1 MSFRNALKKNRLI
14 LYLYNNFTLFFRQ
27 VSINAFRSTYQYFSV
42 YADYIRFRN
51 RESNHRFKTSLFYVQ
66 PYFTDKTKTTPVDPV
81 YFYQDTWCA
90 SMIFQNKPTQHVD
103 VGSSAKT
110 VGIISQFTPTTM
122 VDIRPLELSLNGLNF
137 IEGSILDL
145 PFEDNSVE
153 SLSSICVVEHIGLG
167 RYGDPIDTFGS
178 EKAIKELKRVVKPG
192 GFLYFSVPVDD
203 ECKCLFNNCRTFTPD
218 TIINLFE
225 EFELIDQKYQYGN
238 RLLEQ
243 YNRELGFGTGLF
255 AFKKK

>member
-1 MSFRNALKKNRLI
+1 MSLRNTLKKNRLI

-27 VSINAFRSTYQYFSV
+27 VSVNVLKSTYQYLSV
-42 YADYIRFRN
+42 YADYARFKRK
-51 RESNHRFKTSLFYVQ
+51 ESNSRFMTSLLYIQ

-90 SMIFQNKPTQHVD
+90 SKIFQNKPKQHVD

-110 VGIISQFTPTTM
+110 VGIISQYTPTTM
-122 VDIRPLELSLNGLNF
+122 VDIRPLELSLDGLNF

-178 EKAIKELKRVVKPG
+178 EKAIKELKRVVMPS

-203 ECKCLFNNCRTFTPD
+203 ECKCLFNNCRTFTPK
-218 TIINLFE
+218 TIIDLFDG
-225 EFELIDQKYQYGN
+225 FELVDQKYQYGN

-243 YNRELGFGTGLF
+243 YNPELGFGTGLF